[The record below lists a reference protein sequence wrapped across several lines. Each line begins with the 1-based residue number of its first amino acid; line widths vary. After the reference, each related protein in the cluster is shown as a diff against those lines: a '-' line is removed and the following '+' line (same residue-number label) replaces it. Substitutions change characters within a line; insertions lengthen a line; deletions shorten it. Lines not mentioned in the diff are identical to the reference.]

1 MQPGMPQRVYAD
13 FCTHWRLPFAYQ
25 LLVALLGAVALAPL
39 AGWATNSVVARSGSA
54 LVSNFDIAR
63 FVLSPWGAIFVL
75 LTAALATAYLLAQ
88 FAGLTWI
95 AGHAI
100 ARRPLTLRNTIRAV
114 LVRQPQL
121 VRLGVRLFVRLAVL
135 AVPFLAVAALVWVA
149 TLRGHDINYY
159 LAQTP
164 PEWTRALLAVA
175 ALGAGYAVVAIRQA
189 TLWLYAIPL
198 VMFENA
204 GAPQALARSEAL
216 LRGRLMTALL
226 PLGAWWLSIALL
238 AIASAWLGRQ
248 LTQPAFAWAGIDV
261 YRVLPLVAVCLVVT
275 VVAGFVFS
283 TLQLAGHQFI
293 VTRLFAEQ
301 QVSHVDLPATEPADA
316 VVDRQARPLLV
327 GSAAL
332 LLLAVLTGALLW
344 ARLDLKEDVVITA
357 HRGVAQSAPENSLA
371 AFRAAAA
378 AGAHY
383 VELDVQRARDGTIVV
398 VHDADLM
405 RMAGDPRRIRDL
417 TAAEFATIALSGK
430 DGTVYPAESVPTLE
444 QVIDM
449 VRGELRVNVELKYNV
464 PDAQLAPAVIELLR
478 RKDFMDQVV
487 ITSLDAA
494 ALKQVEAIAPELP
507 TGLIVTAAVGDVTR
521 TEADFLSLNSA
532 RATRTLISRAQA
544 AGKQVHVWTVNDPE
558 VMLRMLERDVDNII
572 TDDPALLV
580 RVLRERSALS
590 VAEQLGLRL
599 RILFSHPPPELSQ
612 ASAVPPL

>member
-1 MQPGMPQRVYAD
+1 MQAGFARRVRAD
-13 FCTHWRLPFAYQ
+13 FVTHWRLPFEYQ

-39 AGWATNSVVARSGSA
+39 AGWMTNAVVARSGSA

-75 LTAALATAYLLAQ
+75 LAAALATAFLLAQ

-100 ARRPLTLRNTIRAV
+100 ARRPLTLRNTLRAV

-121 VRLGVRLFVRLAVL
+121 VRLGVRLFVRLTVL
-135 AVPFLAVAALVWVA
+135 ALPFLAAAGLVWIT

-164 PEWTRALLAVA
+164 PEWTRAVRMVTALAA
-175 ALGAGYAVVAIRQA
+175 AYTLVAIAQVTR
-189 TLWLYAIPL
+189 WLYAIPV
-198 VMFENA
+198 VMYENA
-204 GAPQALARSEAL
+204 GAREALARSESL
-216 LRGRLMTALL
+216 LRGRLAATLA
-226 PLGAWWLSIALL
+226 PLGAWWLFLALV
-238 AIASAWLGRQ
+238 ASASAWAGRQ

-261 YRVLPLVAVCLVVT
+261 YRVLPLVALCLVVT
-275 VVAGFVFS
+275 VIAGFIFG

-301 QVSHVDLPATEPADA
+301 QDTHVNLSPTEAPHAA
-316 VVDRQARPLLV
+316 AGRQARPLLV
-327 GSAAL
+327 GSGAL
-332 LLLAVLTGALLW
+332 LLAGLFTGVLLW
-344 ARLDLKEDVVITA
+344 ARLDVKDDVAITA
-357 HRGVAQSAPENSLA
+357 HRGVALSAPENSLA
-371 AFRAAAA
+371 AFRSAAA

-383 VELDVQRARDGTIVV
+383 IELDVQRARDGTIVV

-417 TAAEFATIALSGK
+417 AAAELATITLNGK
-430 DGTVYPAESVPTLE
+430 DGTPYPAETVPTLE
-444 QVIDM
+444 QVIDTL
-449 VRGELRVNVELKYNV
+449 RGELRVNVELKYNV
-464 PDAQLAPAVIELLR
+464 PDEQLAPAVIELLR

-487 ITSLDAA
+487 ITSLDSG
-494 ALKQVEAIAPELP
+494 ALRQVESMAPELA

-532 RATRTLISRAQA
+532 RATRALIRRAKF
-544 AGKQVHVWTVNDPE
+544 AGKQIHVWTVNDPE
-558 VMLRMLERDVDNII
+558 VMLRMIERDVDNVI
-572 TDDPALLV
+572 TDDPGLLA
-580 RVLRERSALS
+580 RVMRERSALS

-599 RILFSHPPPELSQ
+599 RILFNRPPPELTHP
-612 ASAVPPL
+612 SAVPPL